1 LYGSGGPKQ
10 LTQEQL
16 RTSLN
21 SAINALQ
28 EENMRSRGGPLAG
41 GGFTQDPGNL
51 LTQGHTG
58 FAGDMQLWK
67 LLPAVQHLPAE
78 MLCKLSEET
87 LFQLNNALARE
98 NKMAGKMQTSA
109 RLTLNAQQLVAA
121 PVPVAAGLDDRR
133 DILHF
138 ARFLGGASCSA
149 QAVWIK
155 AREALGAKGV
165 LAIGNYDLDSVGCG
179 GCVTPKGWLEIHNPG
194 STELKLKLFHM
205 PNVGGSA
212 LAAKKVSIADNSSS
226 ISVKDD
232 MAEVADL
239 ESFRSAL
246 NALREAMAAALP
258 WNRSVSAIIGFM
270 VNSAYCGSDLQAN
283 PRRGAILTEFVDY
296 ILGRNALNWENGQPF
311 LSTDDLSH
319 VWATWKGKRAS
330 SFQIQEKKQDKSRGA
345 LPFQRV
351 KDDICRRFNSPTGCP
366 NKADACKTFYG
377 TKLRHVCN
385 VYLSGGRGKKCEKD
399 HCRTNHK

>member
-1 LYGSGGPKQ
+1 M
-10 LTQEQL
+10 TQDQL
-16 RTSLN
+16 RTSIGK
-21 SAINALQ
+21 AISALQ
-28 EENMRSRGGPLAG
+28 EENYRSKGGPLAFG
-41 GGFTQDPGNL
+41 GGTQDPGL
-51 LTQGHTG
+51 LLSQGHSSL
-58 FAGDMQLWK
+58 AGDMQLWK
-67 LLPAVQHLPAE
+67 LLPAVQHLPSE
-78 MLCKLSEET
+78 MLSKLSEET

-98 NKMAGKMQTSA
+98 NKLAGKMQTSA
-109 RLTLNAQQLVAA
+109 RLTMNAQQLVTS
-121 PVPVAAGLDDRR
+121 PIPIPAGLDDRR

-149 QAVWIK
+149 QALWLK

-165 LAIGNYDLDSVGCG
+165 VALGNYDLDSVGCG
-179 GCVTPKGWLEIHNPG
+179 GCVTPKGWLELHNPS

-212 LAAKKVSIADNSSS
+212 LAARKVSIIDDSSA
-226 ISVKDD
+226 ISVRDE
-232 MAEVADL
+232 MSEVADL

-246 NALREAMAAALP
+246 NALREAMASALP

-270 VNSAYCGSDLQAN
+270 INSSYCGSDLGAN
-283 PRRGAILTEFVDY
+283 PKRGPILTEFVDY

-330 SFQIQEKKQDKSRGA
+330 SFQLQKQDKSKNPQTQP
-345 LPFQRV
+345 LQRV

-366 NKADACKTFYG
+366 NKADSCKTFYG

-399 HCRTNHK
+399 HSRVNHK